1 MSANTGKVS
10 LKEKIGYGLGDA
22 AANIGWRGVGTF
34 LIIFYTDVVGLDPAT
49 VGVLLLTARF
59 SDGISDIIMGIIGD
73 RTESKYGK
81 FRPWILW
88 TAIPLGISLSL
99 LFTSPDLGSDL
110 GKIVYAYITYIAFT
124 LLYTANN
131 IPYGALMAVMSGD
144 HKERTSIGSFRMI
157 GSFGGGILV
166 QGALLFLVAFFGNVA
181 PQVEVSK
188 VDEKTYQ
195 VEVVAT
201 KNVENVNIKTEDG
214 IATFAWADGR
224 SIADNTPTIGK
235 TFSMVS
241 DETYSF
247 LVTGE
252 EKLSASNFRII
263 NQQKGYTY
271 SFYLMSI
278 ILILLMIVT
287 FATTKERIKPSK
299 TQRTNLIQDLK
310 DLVKNRAWFTLLV
323 TALFSSTY
331 NSLKQGIIIIYF
343 THYLHNQL
351 LAASY
356 LVGLMLVSIVGAII
370 MTPLSIRF
378 GKRNLFIASLLVSG
392 LLISLIIFC
401 GPKAIIAIFILG
413 LLSELIGAMFSTL
426 TFVMLGDAADYSEW
440 KNKRRATGLVYSA
453 GSFSTKF
460 GGGIAGAI
468 IGFVLSKY
476 GYDGLDPT
484 AIQGA
489 IPGIKM
495 LMSWIPALVAVIGAT
510 TMMFYPLTKKM
521 MNKISE
527 ELEERRRLEKMEN
540 GELV

>member
-1 MSANTGKVS
+1 MNAKTGKVS
-10 LKEKIGYGLGDA
+10 IKEKIGYGLGDA

-34 LIIFYTDVVGLDPAT
+34 LIIFYTDVVGLNPVT
-49 VGVLLLTARF
+49 VGILLLTARF
-59 SDGISDIIMGIIGD
+59 SDGISDIVMGIIGD
-73 RTESKYGK
+73 RTNSKYGK

-88 TAIPLGISLSL
+88 TAIPLGISLAL
-99 LFTSPDLGSDL
+99 LFTSPEMGES
-110 GKIVYAYITYIAFT
+110 GKIIYAYITYIAFT
-124 LLYTANN
+124 LIYTANN

-166 QGALLFLVAFFGNVA
+166 QGALLFLVAYFGNVG
-181 PQVEVSK
+181 PKVEVSK
-188 VDEKTYQ
+188 LGEQTYKVDIL
-195 VEVVAT
+195 AT
-201 KNVENVNIKTEDG
+201 RDVENVNVKTEDG
-214 IATFAWADGR
+214 IATFTWNDER
-224 SIADNTPTIGK
+224 SSTDTPTVGK
-235 TFSMVS
+235 TFSMAS
-241 DETYSF
+241 NETYSF
-247 LVTGE
+247 LVNGE
-252 EKLSASNFRII
+252 ENLSASDFRII

-271 SFYLMSI
+271 SFYLMAV
-278 ILILLMIVT
+278 ILILLMFVT
-287 FATTKERIKPSK
+287 FATTKERIKPPKAQKS
-299 TQRTNLIQDLK
+299 NIIQDIK
-310 DLVKNRAWFTLLV
+310 DLLSNRAWFTLLIS
-323 TALFSSTY
+323 ALFSSTY
-331 NSLKQGIIIIYF
+331 NALKQGIIIIYF

-392 LLISLIIFC
+392 AFISLIVFC
-401 GPKAIIAIFILG
+401 GPGAVVAIFVLG

-440 KNKRRATGLVYSA
+440 KNNRRATGLVYSA

-468 IGFVLSKY
+468 IGVVLGKY
-476 GYDGLDPT
+476 GYNGLDPI

-495 LMSWIPALVAVIGAT
+495 LMSWIPAIVAFMGALL
-510 TMMFYPLTKKM
+510 MMFYPLSKKM
-521 MNKISE
+521 MNKISAD
-527 ELEERRRLEKMEN
+527 LAERRRLEKSVATN
-540 GELV
+540 

>member
-1 MSANTGKVS
+1 MNANKGKVS
-10 LKEKIGYGLGDA
+10 FKEKFGYGLGDA

-34 LIIFYTDVVGLDPAT
+34 LIIFYTDVVGLSPAI
-49 VGVLLLTARF
+49 VGALLLISRF
-59 SDGISDIIMGIIGD
+59 SDGISDIIMGVIGD

-88 TAIPLGISLSL
+88 TAIPLGISLAL
-99 LFTSPDLGSDL
+99 LFTSPDWGES
-110 GKIVYAYITYIAFT
+110 GKIIYAYITYIAFT

-157 GSFGGGILV
+157 GSFGGGLLV
-166 QGALLFLVAFFGNVA
+166 NGALLFLVAYFGNVG
-181 PQVEVSK
+181 PQVAVTQLE
-188 VDEKTYQ
+188 EKTYQ
-195 VEVVAT
+195 VDISAT
-201 KNVENVNIKTEDG
+201 KDVQNVNVKTANG
-214 IATFAWADGR
+214 IATFAWADER
-224 SIADNTPTIGK
+224 SSTDTPTVGK
-235 TFSMVS
+235 TFSMKS
-241 DETYSF
+241 NETYSF
-247 LVTGE
+247 LVKGE
-252 EKLSASNFRII
+252 ENLSAENFRII
-263 NQQKGYTY
+263 NQKKGYTY
-271 SFYLMSI
+271 SFYLMSV
-278 ILILLMIVT
+278 ILVLLMFVT
-287 FATTKERIKPSK
+287 FATTKERIKPPK
-299 TQRTNLIQDLK
+299 TQTTNLKQDFK
-310 DLVKNRAWFTLLV
+310 DLIKNRAWFTLLV

-331 NSLKQGIIIIYF
+331 NALKGGIIIIYF

-356 LVGLMLVSIVGAII
+356 LVGLMLVSIVGAIL

-392 LLISLIIFC
+392 ALISLIIFC
-401 GPKAIIAIFILG
+401 GPEAVVAIFVLG

-440 KNKRRATGLVYSA
+440 KNNRRATGLVYSA

-476 GYDGLDPT
+476 GYDGLDPV

-495 LMSWIPALVAVIGAT
+495 LMSWIPAVVAVIGAV
-510 TMMFYPLTKKM
+510 TMMFYPLSKKM
-521 MNKISE
+521 MDKISV
-527 ELEERRRLEKMEN
+527 ELEERRRLEKS
-540 GELV
+540 VATD

>member
-1 MSANTGKVS
+1 MNANKEKVS
-10 LKEKIGYGLGDA
+10 FKEKFGYGLGDA

-34 LIIFYTDVVGLDPAT
+34 LIIFYTDVVGLSPAI
-49 VGVLLLTARF
+49 VGALLLISRF
-59 SDGISDIIMGIIGD
+59 SDGISDIIMGVIGD

-88 TAIPLGISLSL
+88 TAIPLGISLAL
-99 LFTSPDLGSDL
+99 LFTSPDWGES
-110 GKIVYAYITYIAFT
+110 GKIIYAYITYIAFT

-157 GSFGGGILV
+157 GSFGGGLLV
-166 QGALLFLVAFFGNVA
+166 NGALLFLVAYFGNVG
-181 PQVEVSK
+181 PQVAVTQLE
-188 VDEKTYQ
+188 EKTYQ
-195 VEVVAT
+195 VDISAT
-201 KNVENVNIKTEDG
+201 KDVQNVNVKTANG
-214 IATFAWADGR
+214 IATFAWADER
-224 SIADNTPTIGK
+224 SSTDTPTVGK
-235 TFSMVS
+235 TFSMKS
-241 DETYSF
+241 NETYSF
-247 LVTGE
+247 LVKGE
-252 EKLSASNFRII
+252 ENLSAENFRII
-263 NQQKGYTY
+263 NQKKGYTY
-271 SFYLMSI
+271 SFYLMSV
-278 ILILLMIVT
+278 ILVLLMFVT
-287 FATTKERIKPSK
+287 FATTKERIKPPK
-299 TQRTNLIQDLK
+299 TQTTNLKQDFK
-310 DLVKNRAWFTLLV
+310 DLIKNRAWFTLLV

-331 NSLKQGIIIIYF
+331 NALKGGIIIIYF

-356 LVGLMLVSIVGAII
+356 LVGLMLVSIVGAIL

-392 LLISLIIFC
+392 ALISLIIFC
-401 GPKAIIAIFILG
+401 GPEAVVAIFVLG

-440 KNKRRATGLVYSA
+440 KNNRRATGLVYSA

-476 GYDGLDPT
+476 GYDGLDPV

-495 LMSWIPALVAVIGAT
+495 LMSWIPAVVAVIGAV
-510 TMMFYPLTKKM
+510 TMLFYPLTKGL
-521 MNKISE
+521 MNKISAD
-527 ELEERRRLEKMEN
+527 LEERRRLEQSIATD
-540 GELV
+540 

>member
-1 MSANTGKVS
+1 MNANKEKVS
-10 LKEKIGYGLGDA
+10 FKEKFGYGLGDA

-34 LIIFYTDVVGLDPAT
+34 LIIFYTDVVGLSPAT
-49 VGVLLLTARF
+49 VGALLLISRF
-59 SDGISDIIMGIIGD
+59 SDGISDIIMGVIGD

-88 TAIPLGISLSL
+88 TAIPLGISLAL
-99 LFTSPDLGSDL
+99 LFTSPDWGES
-110 GKIVYAYITYIAFT
+110 GKIIYAYITYIAFT

-157 GSFGGGILV
+157 GSFGGGLLV
-166 QGALLFLVAFFGNVA
+166 NGALLFLVAYFGNVG
-181 PQVEVSK
+181 PQVAVTQLE
-188 VDEKTYQ
+188 EKTYQ
-195 VEVVAT
+195 VDISAT
-201 KNVENVNIKTEDG
+201 KDVQNVNVKTANG
-214 IATFAWADGR
+214 IATFAWADER
-224 SIADNTPTIGK
+224 SSTDTPTVGK
-235 TFSMVS
+235 TFSMKS
-241 DETYSF
+241 NETYSF
-247 LVTGE
+247 LVKGE
-252 EKLSASNFRII
+252 ENLSAENFRII
-263 NQQKGYTY
+263 NQKKGYTY
-271 SFYLMSI
+271 SFYLMSV
-278 ILILLMIVT
+278 ILVLLMFVT
-287 FATTKERIKPSK
+287 FATTKERIKPPK
-299 TQRTNLIQDLK
+299 TQTTNLKQDFK
-310 DLVKNRAWFTLLV
+310 DLIKNRAWFTLLV

-331 NSLKQGIIIIYF
+331 NALKGGIIIIYF

-356 LVGLMLVSIVGAII
+356 LVGLMLVSIVGAIL

-392 LLISLIIFC
+392 ALISLIIFC
-401 GPKAIIAIFILG
+401 GPEAVVAIFVLG

-440 KNKRRATGLVYSA
+440 KNNRRATGLVYSA

-476 GYDGLDPT
+476 GYDGLDPV

-495 LMSWIPALVAVIGAT
+495 LMSWIPAVVALIGAV
-510 TMMFYPLTKKM
+510 TMMFYPLSKKM
-521 MNKISE
+521 MDKISE
-527 ELEERRRLEKMEN
+527 ELEERRRLEQSFATD
-540 GELV
+540 

>member
-1 MSANTGKVS
+1 MNANKEKVS
-10 LKEKIGYGLGDA
+10 FKEKFGYGLGDA

-34 LIIFYTDVVGLDPAT
+34 LIIFYTDVVGLSPAI
-49 VGVLLLTARF
+49 VGALLLISRF
-59 SDGISDIIMGIIGD
+59 SDGISDIIMGVIGD

-88 TAIPLGISLSL
+88 TAIPLGISLAL
-99 LFTSPDLGSDL
+99 LFTSPDWGES
-110 GKIVYAYITYIAFT
+110 GKIIYAYITYIAFT

-157 GSFGGGILV
+157 GSFGGGLLV
-166 QGALLFLVAFFGNVA
+166 NGALLFLVAYFGNVG
-181 PQVEVSK
+181 PQVAVNQLE
-188 VDEKTYQ
+188 EKTYQ
-195 VEVVAT
+195 VDISAT
-201 KNVENVNIKTEDG
+201 KDVQNVNVKTENG
-214 IATFAWADGR
+214 IATFAWADER
-224 SIADNTPTIGK
+224 SSTDTPTVGK
-235 TFSMVS
+235 TFSMKS
-241 DETYSF
+241 NETYSL
-247 LVTGE
+247 LVKGE
-252 EKLSASNFRII
+252 ENLSAENFRII
-263 NQQKGYTY
+263 NQKKGYTY
-271 SFYLMSI
+271 SFYLMAI
-278 ILILLMIVT
+278 ILALLMFVT
-287 FATTKERIKPSK
+287 FATTKERIKPPK
-299 TQRTNLIQDLK
+299 TQTTNLKQDFK
-310 DLVKNRAWFTLLV
+310 DLIKNRAWFTLLV

-331 NSLKQGIIIIYF
+331 NALKGGIIIIYF

-356 LVGLMLVSIVGAII
+356 LVGLMLVSIVGAIL

-392 LLISLIIFC
+392 ALISLIIFC
-401 GPKAIIAIFILG
+401 GPEAVVAIFVLG

-440 KNKRRATGLVYSA
+440 KNNRRATGLVYSA

-476 GYDGLDPT
+476 GYDGLDPV

-495 LMSWIPALVAVIGAT
+495 LMSWIPAVVAVIGAV
-510 TMMFYPLTKKM
+510 TMLFYPLTKGL
-521 MNKISE
+521 MNKISAD
-527 ELEERRRLEKMEN
+527 LEERRRLEQSIATD
-540 GELV
+540 

>member
-1 MSANTGKVS
+1 MNANKEKVS
-10 LKEKIGYGLGDA
+10 FKEKFGYGLGDA

-34 LIIFYTDVVGLDPAT
+34 LIIFYTDVVGLSPAT
-49 VGVLLLTARF
+49 VGALLLISRF
-59 SDGISDIIMGIIGD
+59 SDGISDIIMGVIGD

-88 TAIPLGISLSL
+88 TAIPLGISLAL
-99 LFTSPDLGSDL
+99 LFTSPDWGES
-110 GKIVYAYITYIAFT
+110 GKIIYAYITYIAFT

-157 GSFGGGILV
+157 GSFGGGLLV
-166 QGALLFLVAFFGNVA
+166 NGALLFLVAYFGNVG
-181 PQVEVSK
+181 PQVAVTQLE
-188 VDEKTYQ
+188 EKTYQ
-195 VEVVAT
+195 VDISAT
-201 KNVENVNIKTEDG
+201 KDVQNVNVKTANG
-214 IATFAWADGR
+214 IATFAWADER
-224 SIADNTPTIGK
+224 SSTDTPTVGK
-235 TFSMVS
+235 TFSMKS
-241 DETYSF
+241 NETYSF
-247 LVTGE
+247 LVKGE
-252 EKLSASNFRII
+252 ENLSAENFRII
-263 NQQKGYTY
+263 NQKKGYTY
-271 SFYLMSI
+271 SFYLMSV
-278 ILILLMIVT
+278 ILVLLMFVT
-287 FATTKERIKPSK
+287 FATTKERIKPPK
-299 TQRTNLIQDLK
+299 TQTTNLKQDFK
-310 DLVKNRAWFTLLV
+310 DLIKNRAWFTLLV

-331 NSLKQGIIIIYF
+331 NALKGGIIIIYF

-356 LVGLMLVSIVGAII
+356 LVGLMLVSIVGAIL

-392 LLISLIIFC
+392 ALISLIIFC
-401 GPKAIIAIFILG
+401 GPEAVVAIFVLG

-440 KNKRRATGLVYSA
+440 KNNRRATGLVYSA

-476 GYDGLDPT
+476 GYDGLDPA

-495 LMSWIPALVAVIGAT
+495 LMSWIPAVVAVIGAV
-510 TMMFYPLTKKM
+510 TMMFYPLSKKM
-521 MNKISE
+521 MDKISV
-527 ELEERRRLEKMEN
+527 ELEERRRLEKS
-540 GELV
+540 VATD

>member
-1 MSANTGKVS
+1 MNANKEKVS
-10 LKEKIGYGLGDA
+10 FKEKFGYGLGDA

-34 LIIFYTDVVGLDPAT
+34 LIIFYTDVVGLSPAI
-49 VGVLLLTARF
+49 VGALLLISRF
-59 SDGISDIIMGIIGD
+59 SDGISDIIMGVIGD

-88 TAIPLGISLSL
+88 TAIPLGISLAL
-99 LFTSPDLGSDL
+99 LFTSPDWGES
-110 GKIVYAYITYIAFT
+110 GKIIYAYITYIAFT

-157 GSFGGGILV
+157 GSFGGGLLV
-166 QGALLFLVAFFGNVA
+166 NGALLFLVAYFGNVG
-181 PQVEVSK
+181 PQVAVNQLE
-188 VDEKTYQ
+188 EKTYQ
-195 VEVVAT
+195 VDISAT
-201 KNVENVNIKTEDG
+201 KDVQNVNVKTANG
-214 IATFAWADGR
+214 IATFAWADER
-224 SIADNTPTIGK
+224 SSTDTPTVGK
-235 TFSMVS
+235 TFSMKS
-241 DETYSF
+241 NETYSF
-247 LVTGE
+247 LVKGE
-252 EKLSASNFRII
+252 ENLSAENFRII
-263 NQQKGYTY
+263 NQKKGYTY
-271 SFYLMSI
+271 SFYLMSV
-278 ILILLMIVT
+278 ILVLLMFVT
-287 FATTKERIKPSK
+287 FATTKERIKPPK
-299 TQRTNLIQDLK
+299 TQTTNLKQDFK
-310 DLVKNRAWFTLLV
+310 DLIKNRAWFTLLV

-331 NSLKQGIIIIYF
+331 NALKGGIIIIYF

-356 LVGLMLVSIVGAII
+356 LVGLMLVSIVGAIL

-392 LLISLIIFC
+392 ALISLIIFC
-401 GPKAIIAIFILG
+401 GPEAVVAIFVLG

-440 KNKRRATGLVYSA
+440 KNNRRATGLVYSA

-476 GYDGLDPT
+476 GYDGLDPV

-495 LMSWIPALVAVIGAT
+495 LMSWIPAIVAVIGAV
-510 TMMFYPLTKKM
+510 TMLFYPLTKGL
-521 MNKISE
+521 MNKISAD
-527 ELEERRRLEKMEN
+527 LEERRRLEQSFATD
-540 GELV
+540 

>member
-1 MSANTGKVS
+1 MNTNTQKVS

-34 LIIFYTDVVGLDPAT
+34 LIIFYTDVVGLSPAT

-59 SDGISDIIMGIIGD
+59 SDGISDVIMGIIGD
-73 RTESKYGK
+73 RTNSKYGK

-99 LFTSPDLGSDL
+99 LFTSPDMGES
-110 GKIVYAYITYIAFT
+110 GKIIYAYITYIAFT

-166 QGALLFLVAFFGNVA
+166 QGALLFLVAYFGNVG
-181 PQVEVSK
+181 PSVEVSQL
-188 VDEKTYQ
+188 EPQTYQ
-195 VEVVAT
+195 VEIMAASD
-201 KNVENVNIKTEDG
+201 VENVNIKTEDG
-214 IATFAWADGR
+214 IATFIWNDDR
-224 SIADNTPTIGK
+224 SPKDTPTVGK
-235 TFSMVS
+235 TFSMAS

-247 LVTGE
+247 LVKGE
-252 EKLSASNFRII
+252 ENLSADNFRII

-271 SFYLMSI
+271 SFYLMAV
-278 ILILLMIVT
+278 ILILLMFVT
-287 FATTKERIKPSK
+287 FATTKERIKPPK
-299 TQRTNLIQDLK
+299 AQKADILQDLK

-343 THYLHNQL
+343 THYLNNQL

-356 LVGLMLVSIVGAII
+356 LVGLMLVSIVGAIL
-370 MTPLSIRF
+370 MTPLSVRF

-392 LLISLIIFC
+392 AFISLIIFF
-401 GPKAIIAIFILG
+401 GPGAIVAIFVLG
-413 LLSELIGAMFSTL
+413 LLSELVGAMFSTL

-440 KNKRRATGLVYSA
+440 KNNRRATGLVYSA

-468 IGFVLSKY
+468 IGVVLSKY
-476 GYDGLDPT
+476 GYNGLDPA
-484 AIQGA
+484 AIKGA
-489 IPGIKM
+489 IPGIKI
-495 LMSWIPALVAVIGAT
+495 LMSWVPAVVALIGAV

-521 MNKISE
+521 MDKISV
-527 ELEERRRLEKMEN
+527 ELEERRQLEIP
-540 GELV
+540 LTTD

>member
-1 MSANTGKVS
+1 MNANKEKVS
-10 LKEKIGYGLGDA
+10 FKEKFGYGLGDA

-34 LIIFYTDVVGLDPAT
+34 LIIFYTDVVGLSPAT
-49 VGVLLLTARF
+49 VGALLLISRF
-59 SDGISDIIMGIIGD
+59 SDGISDIIMGVIGD

-88 TAIPLGISLSL
+88 TAIPLGISLAL
-99 LFTSPDLGSDL
+99 LFTSPDWGES
-110 GKIVYAYITYIAFT
+110 GKIIYAYITYIAFT

-157 GSFGGGILV
+157 GSFGGGLLV
-166 QGALLFLVAFFGNVA
+166 NGALLFLVAYFGNVG
-181 PQVEVSK
+181 PQVAVTQLE
-188 VDEKTYQ
+188 EKTYQ
-195 VEVVAT
+195 VDISAT
-201 KNVENVNIKTEDG
+201 KDVQNVNVKTANG
-214 IATFAWADGR
+214 IATFAWADER
-224 SIADNTPTIGK
+224 SSTDTPTVGK
-235 TFSMVS
+235 TFSMKS
-241 DETYSF
+241 NETYSL
-247 LVTGE
+247 LVKGE
-252 EKLSASNFRII
+252 ENLSAENFRII
-263 NQQKGYTY
+263 NQKKGYTY
-271 SFYLMSI
+271 SFYLMSV
-278 ILILLMIVT
+278 ILVLLMFVT
-287 FATTKERIKPSK
+287 FATTKERIKPPK
-299 TQRTNLIQDLK
+299 TQITNLKQDFK
-310 DLVKNRAWFTLLV
+310 DLIKNRAWFTLLV

-331 NSLKQGIIIIYF
+331 NALKGGIIIIYF

-356 LVGLMLVSIVGAII
+356 LVGLMLVSIVGAIL
-370 MTPLSIRF
+370 MTPLSIKF

-392 LLISLIIFC
+392 ALISLIIFC
-401 GPKAIIAIFILG
+401 GPEAVVAIFVLG

-440 KNKRRATGLVYSA
+440 KNNRRATGLVYSA

-476 GYDGLDPT
+476 GYDGLDPA

-495 LMSWIPALVAVIGAT
+495 LMSWIPAVVAVIGAV
-510 TMMFYPLTKKM
+510 TMMFYPLSKKM
-521 MNKISE
+521 MDKISV
-527 ELEERRRLEKMEN
+527 ELEERRRLEKS
-540 GELV
+540 VATD

>member
-1 MSANTGKVS
+1 MNTIKGKVS

-34 LIIFYTDVVGLDPAT
+34 LIIFYTDVVGLSPAT
-49 VGVLLLTARF
+49 VGALLLIARF

-81 FRPWILW
+81 FKPWILW
-88 TAIPLGISLSL
+88 TAIPLGISLAL
-99 LFTSPDLGSDL
+99 LFTSPDWGES
-110 GKIVYAYITYIAFT
+110 GKIIYAYITYIAFT

-166 QGALLFLVAFFGNVA
+166 NGALLFLVGYFGNVG
-181 PQVEVSK
+181 PQVSVSQL
-188 VDEKTYQ
+188 DEKIYQ
-195 VEVVAT
+195 VEIVAT
-201 KNVENVNIKTEDG
+201 KDVQNVNVKTENG
-214 IATFAWADGR
+214 IATFAWADER
-224 SIADNTPTIGK
+224 SSIDTPTIGK
-235 TFSMVS
+235 TFSMKS
-241 DETYSF
+241 NETYSF
-247 LVTGE
+247 LVKGE
-252 EKLSASNFRII
+252 ENLSSENFRII
-263 NQQKGYTY
+263 NQKKGYTY

-278 ILILLMIVT
+278 ILILLMFVT
-287 FATTKERIKPSK
+287 FATTKERIKPPK
-299 TQRTNLIQDLK
+299 AQTINLKQDLK
-310 DLVKNRAWFTLLV
+310 DLINNRAWFTLLV

-331 NSLKQGIIIIYF
+331 NALKGGIIIIYF

-356 LVGLMLVSIVGAII
+356 LVGLMLVSIVGAIL

-378 GKRNLFIASLLVSG
+378 GKRNLFIASLLVSAA
-392 LLISLIIFC
+392 LISLIIFC
-401 GPKAIIAIFILG
+401 GPEAVIAIFVLG

-440 KNKRRATGLVYSA
+440 KNNRRATGLVYSA

-468 IGFVLSKY
+468 IGVVLSKY
-476 GYDGLDPT
+476 GYDGLDPA
-484 AIQGA
+484 AIKGA

-495 LMSWIPALVAVIGAT
+495 LMSWIPAIVAVIGAI
-510 TMMFYPLTKKM
+510 TMMFYPLSKKM
-521 MNKISE
+521 MDKVSA
-527 ELEERRRLEKMEN
+527 ELEERRSLEES
-540 GELV
+540 LVAD

>member
-1 MSANTGKVS
+1 MNANKEKVS
-10 LKEKIGYGLGDA
+10 FKEKFGYGLGDA

-34 LIIFYTDVVGLDPAT
+34 LIIFYTDVVGLSPAT
-49 VGVLLLTARF
+49 VGALLLISRF
-59 SDGISDIIMGIIGD
+59 SDGISDIIMGVIGD

-88 TAIPLGISLSL
+88 TAIPLGISLAL
-99 LFTSPDLGSDL
+99 LFTSPDWGES
-110 GKIVYAYITYIAFT
+110 GKIIYAYITYIAFT

-157 GSFGGGILV
+157 GSFGGGLLV
-166 QGALLFLVAFFGNVA
+166 NGALLFLVAHFGNVG
-181 PQVEVSK
+181 PQVAVTQLE
-188 VDEKTYQ
+188 EKTYQ
-195 VEVVAT
+195 VDISAT
-201 KNVENVNIKTEDG
+201 QDVQNVNVKTENG
-214 IATFAWADGR
+214 VATFAWADER
-224 SIADNTPTIGK
+224 SSTDTPTVGK
-235 TFSMVS
+235 TFSMKS
-241 DETYSF
+241 NETYSL
-247 LVTGE
+247 LVKGE
-252 EKLSASNFRII
+252 ENLSAENFRII
-263 NQQKGYTY
+263 NQKKGYTY
-271 SFYLMSI
+271 SFYLMAI
-278 ILILLMIVT
+278 ILALLMFVT
-287 FATTKERIKPSK
+287 FATTKERIKPPK
-299 TQRTNLIQDLK
+299 TQTTNLKQDFK
-310 DLVKNRAWFTLLV
+310 DLIKNRAWFTLLV

-331 NSLKQGIIIIYF
+331 NALKGGIIIIYF

-356 LVGLMLVSIVGAII
+356 LVGLMLASIVGAIL
-370 MTPLSIRF
+370 MTPLSIKF

-392 LLISLIIFC
+392 ALISLIIFC
-401 GPKAIIAIFILG
+401 GPEAVLAIFVLG

-468 IGFVLSKY
+468 IGIVLSKY
-476 GYDGLDPT
+476 GYDGLDPS

-495 LMSWIPALVAVIGAT
+495 LMSWIPAIVALIGAV
-510 TMMFYPLTKKM
+510 TMMFYPLSKKM

-527 ELEERRRLEKMEN
+527 ELEERRRLEQSFATD
-540 GELV
+540 

>member
-1 MSANTGKVS
+1 MNANKEKVS
-10 LKEKIGYGLGDA
+10 FKEKFGYGLGDA

-34 LIIFYTDVVGLDPAT
+34 LIIFYTDVVGLSPAT
-49 VGVLLLTARF
+49 VGALLLISRF
-59 SDGISDIIMGIIGD
+59 SDGISDIIMGVIGD

-88 TAIPLGISLSL
+88 TAIPLGISLAL
-99 LFTSPDLGSDL
+99 LFTSPDWGES
-110 GKIVYAYITYIAFT
+110 GKIIYAYITYIAFT

-157 GSFGGGILV
+157 GSFGGGLLV
-166 QGALLFLVAFFGNVA
+166 NGALLFLVSYFGNVG
-181 PQVEVSK
+181 PQVAVTQLE
-188 VDEKTYQ
+188 EKTYQ
-195 VEVVAT
+195 VDISAT
-201 KNVENVNIKTEDG
+201 KDVQNVNVKTANG
-214 IATFAWADGR
+214 IATFAWADER
-224 SIADNTPTIGK
+224 SSTDTPTVGK
-235 TFSMVS
+235 TFSMKS
-241 DETYSF
+241 NETYSF
-247 LVTGE
+247 LVKGE
-252 EKLSASNFRII
+252 ENLSAENFRII
-263 NQQKGYTY
+263 NQKKGYTY

-278 ILILLMIVT
+278 ILVLLMFVT
-287 FATTKERIKPSK
+287 FATTKERIKPPK
-299 TQRTNLIQDLK
+299 TQTTNLKQDFK
-310 DLVKNRAWFTLLV
+310 DLIKNRAWFTLLV

-331 NSLKQGIIIIYF
+331 NALKGGIIIIYF

-356 LVGLMLVSIVGAII
+356 LVGLMLVSIVGAIL

-392 LLISLIIFC
+392 ALISLIIFC
-401 GPKAIIAIFILG
+401 GPEAVVAIFVLG

-440 KNKRRATGLVYSA
+440 KNNRRATGLVYSA

-476 GYDGLDPT
+476 GYDGLDPV

-495 LMSWIPALVAVIGAT
+495 LMSWIPAVVALIGAV
-510 TMMFYPLTKKM
+510 TMMFYPLSKKM

-527 ELEERRRLEKMEN
+527 ELEERRQLEKS
-540 GELV
+540 VSID

>member
-1 MSANTGKVS
+1 MNANKEKVS
-10 LKEKIGYGLGDA
+10 FKEKFGYGLGDA

-34 LIIFYTDVVGLDPAT
+34 LIIFYTDVVGLSPAT
-49 VGVLLLTARF
+49 VGALLLIARF

-88 TAIPLGISLSL
+88 TAIPLGISLAL
-99 LFTSPDLGSDL
+99 LFTSPDWGES
-110 GKIVYAYITYIAFT
+110 GKIIYAYITYIAFT

-166 QGALLFLVAFFGNVA
+166 NGALLFLVAHFGNVG
-181 PQVEVSK
+181 PQITVSQQA
-188 VDEKTYQ
+188 EKTYQ
-195 VEVVAT
+195 VDIVAT
-201 KNVENVNIKTEDG
+201 KDVQNVNVKTANG
-214 IATFAWADGR
+214 IATFAWADER
-224 SIADNTPTIGK
+224 SSTDTPTVGK
-235 TFSMVS
+235 TFSMKS
-241 DETYSF
+241 NETYSL
-247 LVTGE
+247 LVKGE
-252 EKLSASNFRII
+252 ENLSAENFRII
-263 NQQKGYTY
+263 NQKKGYTY
-271 SFYLMSI
+271 SFYLMSV
-278 ILILLMIVT
+278 ILVLLMFVT
-287 FATTKERIKPSK
+287 FATTKERIKPPK
-299 TQRTNLIQDLK
+299 TQTTNLKQDFK
-310 DLVKNRAWFTLLV
+310 DLIKNRAWFTLLV

-331 NSLKQGIIIIYF
+331 NALKGGIIIIYF

-356 LVGLMLVSIVGAII
+356 LVGLMLVSIVGAIL
-370 MTPLSIRF
+370 MTPLSIKF

-392 LLISLIIFC
+392 ALISLIIFC
-401 GPKAIIAIFILG
+401 GPEAVVAIFVLG

-440 KNKRRATGLVYSA
+440 KNNRRATGLVYSA

-476 GYDGLDPT
+476 GYDGLDPA

-495 LMSWIPALVAVIGAT
+495 LMSWIPAVVAVIGAV
-510 TMMFYPLTKKM
+510 TMIFYPLSKKM
-521 MNKISE
+521 MDKISV
-527 ELEERRRLEKMEN
+527 ELEERRRLEKS
-540 GELV
+540 VATD

>member
-1 MSANTGKVS
+1 MNANTEKVS

-34 LIIFYTDVVGLDPAT
+34 LIIFYTDVVGLSPAT
-49 VGVLLLTARF
+49 VGLLLLIARF
-59 SDGISDIIMGIIGD
+59 SDGISDVIMGIIGD

-88 TAIPLGISLSL
+88 TAIPLGISLAL
-99 LFTSPDLGSDL
+99 LFTSPDWGES
-110 GKIVYAYITYIAFT
+110 GKIIYAYITYIAFT

-166 QGALLFLVAFFGNVA
+166 NGALLFLVASFGNVG
-181 PQVEVSK
+181 PQINVSQLE
-188 VDEKTYQ
+188 EKNYQ
-195 VEVVAT
+195 VDIVAT
-201 KNVENVNIKTEDG
+201 KDVQNVNVKTANG
-214 IATFAWADGR
+214 IATFAWADER
-224 SIADNTPTIGK
+224 SSTDTPTIGK
-235 TFSMVS
+235 NFSMKS
-241 DETYSF
+241 NETYSF
-247 LVTGE
+247 LVKGE
-252 EKLSASNFRII
+252 ENLSAENFRII
-263 NQQKGYTY
+263 NQKKGYTY

-278 ILILLMIVT
+278 ILILLMFVT
-287 FATTKERIKPSK
+287 FATTKERIKPPK
-299 TQRTNLIQDLK
+299 AQTTNLKQDLK
-310 DLVKNRAWFTLLV
+310 DLINNRAWFTLLV

-331 NSLKQGIIIIYF
+331 NALKGGIIIIYF
-343 THYLHNQL
+343 THYLQNQL

-356 LVGLMLVSIVGAII
+356 LVGLMLVSIIGAIL
-370 MTPLSIRF
+370 MTPLSVKF
-378 GKRNLFIASLLVSG
+378 GKRNLFITSLLVSG
-392 LLISLIIFC
+392 ALISLIIFC
-401 GPKAIIAIFILG
+401 GPEAVVAIFVLG
-413 LLSELIGAMFSTL
+413 LLSEMIGAMFSTL

-476 GYDGLDPT
+476 GYDGLDPA

-495 LMSWIPALVAVIGAT
+495 LMSWIPAIVALIGAV
-510 TMMFYPLTKKM
+510 TMMFYPLSKKM
-521 MNKISE
+521 MDQISV
-527 ELEERRRLEKMEN
+527 ELAERRRLEQS
-540 GELV
+540 VSID

>member
-1 MSANTGKVS
+1 MNLKAGKVS
-10 LKEKIGYGLGDA
+10 FKEKFGYGLGDA

-34 LIIFYTDVVGLDPAT
+34 LIIFYTDVVGLSPAT

-88 TAIPLGISLSL
+88 TAIPLGISLAL
-99 LFTSPDLGSDL
+99 LFTSPDWGDS
-110 GKIVYAYITYIAFT
+110 GKIIYAYITYIAFT

-157 GSFGGGILV
+157 GSFGGGLLV
-166 QGALLFLVAFFGNVA
+166 NGALLFLVAYFGNVG
-181 PQVEVSK
+181 PQVAVTQIE
-188 VDEKTYQ
+188 EKTYQ
-195 VEVVAT
+195 VDISAT
-201 KNVENVNIKTEDG
+201 QDVQNVNVKTENG
-214 IATFAWADGR
+214 VATFAWADER
-224 SIADNTPTIGK
+224 SSTDTPTVGK
-235 TFSMVS
+235 TFSMKS
-241 DETYSF
+241 NETYSL
-247 LVTGE
+247 LVKGE
-252 EKLSASNFRII
+252 ENLSAENFRII
-263 NQQKGYTY
+263 NQKKGYTY

-278 ILILLMIVT
+278 ILALLMFVT
-287 FATTKERIKPSK
+287 FATTKERIKPPK
-299 TQRTNLIQDLK
+299 AQTANLKQDLK
-310 DLVKNRAWFTLLV
+310 DLMKNRAWFTLLV

-331 NSLKQGIIIIYF
+331 NALKQGIIIIYF

-356 LVGLMLVSIVGAII
+356 LVGLMLVSMIGAIL

-378 GKRNLFIASLLVSG
+378 GKRNLFITSLLVSG
-392 LLISLIIFC
+392 GLISLIIFC
-401 GPKAIIAIFILG
+401 GPGAVVAIFVLG

-440 KNKRRATGLVYSA
+440 KNNRRATGLVYSA

-476 GYDGLDPT
+476 GYDGLDPA

-495 LMSWIPALVAVIGAT
+495 LMSWIPAVVAVIGAV
-510 TMMFYPLTKKM
+510 TMTFYPLSKKM
-521 MNKISE
+521 MDKISV
-527 ELEERRRLEKMEN
+527 ELEERRRLEKSMATD
-540 GELV
+540 

>member
-1 MSANTGKVS
+1 MSTNTQKVS

-34 LIIFYTDVVGLDPAT
+34 LIIFYTDVVGLSPAT

-59 SDGISDIIMGIIGD
+59 SDGISDVIMGIIGD
-73 RTESKYGK
+73 RTNSKYGK

-99 LFTSPDLGSDL
+99 LFTSPDMGES
-110 GKIVYAYITYIAFT
+110 GKIIYAYITYIAFT

-166 QGALLFLVAFFGNVA
+166 QGALLFLVAYFGNVG
-181 PQVEVSK
+181 PSVTVSQL
-188 VDEKTYQ
+188 EAKTYQ
-195 VEVVAT
+195 VEVMAASD
-201 KNVENVNIKTEDG
+201 VENVNIKTEDG
-214 IATFAWADGR
+214 IATFTWSDDRLKAD
-224 SIADNTPTIGK
+224 TPTVGK
-235 TFSMVS
+235 TFSMAS

-247 LVTGE
+247 LVKGE
-252 EKLSASNFRII
+252 ENLSADKFRII

-271 SFYLMSI
+271 SFYLMAV
-278 ILILLMIVT
+278 ILILLMFVT
-287 FATTKERIKPSK
+287 FATTKERIKPPK
-299 TQRTNLIQDLK
+299 AQKADILQDLN
-310 DLVKNRAWFTLLV
+310 DLFKNRAWFTLLV

-343 THYLHNQL
+343 THYLNNQL

-356 LVGLMLVSIVGAII
+356 LVGLMLVSIVGAIL
-370 MTPLSIRF
+370 MTPLSVRF

-392 LLISLIIFC
+392 AFISLITFC
-401 GPKAIIAIFILG
+401 GPGAVVAIFVLG
-413 LLSELIGAMFSTL
+413 LMSELIGAMFSTL

-440 KNKRRATGLVYSA
+440 KNNRRATGLVYSA

-468 IGFVLSKY
+468 IGVVLTKY
-476 GYDGLDPT
+476 GYDGLDPA
-484 AIQGA
+484 AIKGA
-489 IPGIKM
+489 IPGIKI
-495 LMSWIPALVAVIGAT
+495 LMSWVPAAIAFIGAV

-521 MNKISE
+521 MNKISA
-527 ELEERRRLEKMEN
+527 ELEERRQLEIT
-540 GELV
+540 LTTD

>member
-1 MSANTGKVS
+1 MNANKEKVS
-10 LKEKIGYGLGDA
+10 FKEKFGYGLGDA

-34 LIIFYTDVVGLDPAT
+34 LIIFYTDVVGLSPAT
-49 VGVLLLTARF
+49 VGALLLISRF
-59 SDGISDIIMGIIGD
+59 SDGISDIIMGVIGD

-88 TAIPLGISLSL
+88 TAIPLGISLAL
-99 LFTSPDLGSDL
+99 LFTSPDWGES
-110 GKIVYAYITYIAFT
+110 GKIIYAYITYIAFT

-157 GSFGGGILV
+157 GSFGGGLLV
-166 QGALLFLVAFFGNVA
+166 NGALLFLVAYFGNVG
-181 PQVEVSK
+181 PQVAVTQLE
-188 VDEKTYQ
+188 EKTYQ
-195 VEVVAT
+195 VDISAT
-201 KNVENVNIKTEDG
+201 KDVQNVNVKTANG
-214 IATFAWADGR
+214 IATFAWADER
-224 SIADNTPTIGK
+224 SSTDTPTVGK
-235 TFSMVS
+235 TFSMKS
-241 DETYSF
+241 NETYSF
-247 LVTGE
+247 LVKGE
-252 EKLSASNFRII
+252 ENLSAENFRII
-263 NQQKGYTY
+263 NQKKGYTY

-278 ILILLMIVT
+278 ILVLLMFVT
-287 FATTKERIKPSK
+287 FATTKERIKPPK
-299 TQRTNLIQDLK
+299 TQTTNLKQDFK
-310 DLVKNRAWFTLLV
+310 DLIKNRAWFTLLV

-331 NSLKQGIIIIYF
+331 NALKGGIIIIYF

-356 LVGLMLVSIVGAII
+356 LVGLMLVSIVGAIL
-370 MTPLSIRF
+370 MTPLSIKF

-392 LLISLIIFC
+392 ALISLIIFC
-401 GPKAIIAIFILG
+401 GPEAVVAIFVLG

-440 KNKRRATGLVYSA
+440 KNNRRATGLVYSA

-476 GYDGLDPT
+476 GYDGLDPA

-495 LMSWIPALVAVIGAT
+495 LMSWIPAVVAVIGAV
-510 TMMFYPLTKKM
+510 TMMFYPLSKKM
-521 MNKISE
+521 MDKISV
-527 ELEERRRLEKMEN
+527 ELEERRRLEKS
-540 GELV
+540 VATD

>member
-1 MSANTGKVS
+1 MNANKEKVS
-10 LKEKIGYGLGDA
+10 FKEKFGYGLGDA

-34 LIIFYTDVVGLDPAT
+34 LIIFYTDVVGLSPAI
-49 VGVLLLTARF
+49 VGALLLISRF
-59 SDGISDIIMGIIGD
+59 SDGISDIIMGVIGD

-88 TAIPLGISLSL
+88 TAIPLGISLAL
-99 LFTSPDLGSDL
+99 LFTSPDWGES
-110 GKIVYAYITYIAFT
+110 GKIIYAYITYIAFT

-157 GSFGGGILV
+157 GSFGGGLLV
-166 QGALLFLVAFFGNVA
+166 NGALLFLVAYFGNVG
-181 PQVEVSK
+181 PQVAVNQLE
-188 VDEKTYQ
+188 EKTYQ
-195 VEVVAT
+195 VDISAT
-201 KNVENVNIKTEDG
+201 KDVQNVNVKTANG
-214 IATFAWADGR
+214 IATFAWADER
-224 SIADNTPTIGK
+224 SSTDTPTVGK
-235 TFSMVS
+235 TFSMKS
-241 DETYSF
+241 NETYSF
-247 LVTGE
+247 LVKGE
-252 EKLSASNFRII
+252 ENLSAENFRII
-263 NQQKGYTY
+263 NQKKGYTY
-271 SFYLMSI
+271 SFYLMSV
-278 ILILLMIVT
+278 ILVLLMFVT
-287 FATTKERIKPSK
+287 FATTKERIKPPK
-299 TQRTNLIQDLK
+299 TQTTNLKQDFK
-310 DLVKNRAWFTLLV
+310 DLIKNRAWFTLLV

-331 NSLKQGIIIIYF
+331 NALKGGIIIIYF

-356 LVGLMLVSIVGAII
+356 LVGLMLVSIVGAIL

-392 LLISLIIFC
+392 ALISLIIFC
-401 GPKAIIAIFILG
+401 GPEAVVAIFVLG

-440 KNKRRATGLVYSA
+440 KNNRRATGLVYSA

-476 GYDGLDPT
+476 GYDGLDPV

-495 LMSWIPALVAVIGAT
+495 LMSWIPAVVAVIGAV
-510 TMMFYPLTKKM
+510 TMLFYPLTKGL
-521 MNKISE
+521 MNKISAD
-527 ELEERRRLEKMEN
+527 LEERRRLEQSIATD
-540 GELV
+540 